1 MDVADLSNHVLDL
14 GCYVSFI
21 NEKYFVFCMIAS
33 SEGKENILSLC
44 DAKIFLIMG
53 NCCAFFSLL
62 NI

>member
-1 MDVADLSNHVLDL
+1 MDAADLSNHVSDL

-21 NEKYFVFCMIAS
+21 NKKYFVFCMIAS

-44 DAKIFLIMG
+44 DAKIFLMG